1 MSLRTITRKKT
12 ATSVVMVRRLTLK
25 APDAFHKDYDLVIDG
40 SDNFDTRYLIN
51 DAGYLAGKTNVHTAP
66 AAPYH
71 RPPWILSSMMPVD
84 FATAAASRPVTT
96 S

>member
-1 MSLRTITRKKT
+1 M
-12 ATSVVMVRRLTLK
+12 VVRRLTLK
-25 APDAFHKDYDLVIDG
+25 AADAFHKDYDLVIDG